1 MVKYDTKLNKKNAK
15 ASTQSFTTDWQNVAN
30 IHSDEPSASFCC
42 DATESLN
49 DARVGLCSKRLLQA
63 MTIQIHPNKRVRRL
77 IFNLRN
83 I

>member
-1 MVKYDTKLNKKNAK
+1 MTKHDTKLNKNAK

-30 IHSDEPSASFCC
+30 FCSGEPSASFCC
-42 DATESLN
+42 DATQSLN
-49 DARVGLCSKRLLQA
+49 DARLGLRSKQLLQA
-63 MTIQIHPNKRVRRL
+63 MTIQIHLHKRVSRL